1 MEVARGLDAREDAV
15 HRVFSP
21 VVRDVAEAAVMPTH
35 GAAVNRG
42 AARAGEDAMR
52 GTMAALASLAIAL
65 VAPAASAQPYDG
77 PPSAWTAYWDVP
89 AFSDHPYKGAAAA
102 KGVVFWSHGVSGKLA
117 QYDSPPPAIM
127 RDFARAGWDVV
138 KVQRNNLHENGWSVS
153 GGRHVADLVE
163 RIEKAHAQGYR
174 RIVAAG
180 QSYGGAISIE
190 ASARTDRL
198 FGVLAT
204 GPGHG
209 SDTCGGSATGA
220 RGGARLADTVQ
231 RQLADAISR
240 MKAPRAIVVMA
251 AKDECQG
258 FNDPG
263 PSIRAALAAA
273 PGKFLFLDEAM
284 PLAGHS
290 AAFLAQ
296 FRTWYGECIQRF
308 LDPDLEPAGK
318 ETTCPHP
325 AGDARFL
332 FPANFRMPAQGA
344 VGRLSGPWSGV
355 LEVEGAP
362 RREGQEVC
370 VAVETEST
378 ARGELVA
385 TIAFGAGTERKLSMS
400 SSRRLLRRDGEG
412 YTYAASASAYRL
424 SLSPAGSAE
433 LAIAIVSSDGK
444 VRYAARLRRGC

>member
-1 MEVARGLDAREDAV
+1 
-15 HRVFSP
+15 
-21 VVRDVAEAAVMPTH
+21 MPTH

-290 AAFLAQ
+290 AVFLAQ

-433 LAIAIVSSDGK
+433 LAISIVSSDGK

>member
-1 MEVARGLDAREDAV
+1 
-15 HRVFSP
+15 
-21 VVRDVAEAAVMPTH
+21 MPTH

-65 VAPAASAQPYDG
+65 AAPAASAQPYDG

-263 PSIRAALAAA
+263 PSIRAALAAT

-296 FRTWYGECIQRF
+296 FRTWYGECVQRF

-318 ETTCPHP
+318 EATCPHP

>member
-117 QYDSPPPAIM
+117 LYDSPPPAIM

-433 LAIAIVSSDGK
+433 LAISIVSSDGK

>member
-1 MEVARGLDAREDAV
+1 
-15 HRVFSP
+15 
-21 VVRDVAEAAVMPTH
+21 MPTH

>member
-1 MEVARGLDAREDAV
+1 
-15 HRVFSP
+15 
-21 VVRDVAEAAVMPTH
+21 MPTH

-117 QYDSPPPAIM
+117 LYDSPPPAIM

-263 PSIRAALAAA
+263 PSIRAALAAT

-284 PLAGHS
+284 PLAGHT

-433 LAIAIVSSDGK
+433 LAISIVSSDGK

>member
-1 MEVARGLDAREDAV
+1 M
-15 HRVFSP
+15 
-21 VVRDVAEAAVMPTH
+21 RDVAEAAVMPTH

-290 AAFLAQ
+290 AAYLAQ

-433 LAIAIVSSDGK
+433 LAISIVSSDGK

>member
-1 MEVARGLDAREDAV
+1 
-15 HRVFSP
+15 
-21 VVRDVAEAAVMPTH
+21 
-35 GAAVNRG
+35 
-42 AARAGEDAMR
+42 MR

-89 AFSDHPYKGAAAA
+89 AFSDHPYRGAAVA

-117 QYDSPPPAIM
+117 LYDSPPPAIM

-263 PSIRAALAAA
+263 PSIRAALAAT

-433 LAIAIVSSDGK
+433 LAISIVSSDGK

>member
-1 MEVARGLDAREDAV
+1 M
-15 HRVFSP
+15 
-21 VVRDVAEAAVMPTH
+21 RDVAEAAVMPTH

-117 QYDSPPPAIM
+117 LYDSPPPAIM

>member
-1 MEVARGLDAREDAV
+1 
-15 HRVFSP
+15 
-21 VVRDVAEAAVMPTH
+21 MPTH

-362 RREGQEVC
+362 RREDREVC

>member
-1 MEVARGLDAREDAV
+1 M
-15 HRVFSP
+15 
-21 VVRDVAEAAVMPTH
+21 
-35 GAAVNRG
+35 RG
-42 AARAGEDAMR
+42 AKLVLAMA
-52 GTMAALASLAIAL
+52 MAL
-65 VAPAASAQPYDG
+65 VLAPAASAQPYDG
-77 PPSAWTAYWDVP
+77 PPSAWTAYWEVP
-89 AFSDHPYKGAAAA
+89 AFGDHPYKGPAAAR
-102 KGVVFWSHGVSGKLA
+102 GVVFWSHGVSGKLA

-153 GGRHVADLVE
+153 GALHVADLVE

-190 ASARTDRL
+190 ASARTEKL

-209 SDTCGGSATGA
+209 SDTCGRVTGS
-220 RGGARLADTVQ
+220 RGGARLADTLQ

-263 PSIRAALAAA
+263 PAIRAGLAAA

-290 AAFLAQ
+290 AAYLAQ

-318 ETTCPHP
+318 ETTCAHP
-325 AGDARFL
+325 SGDARFL

-355 LEVEGAP
+355 LAAEGAA
-362 RREGQEVC
+362 RSEGQEVC

-385 TIAFGAGTERKLSMS
+385 TIAFGAGPERRLSMS

-412 YTYAASASAYRL
+412 YAYAASGSAYRVWL
-424 SLSPAGSAE
+424 SRAGSEE
-433 LAIAIVSSDGK
+433 LAIAIVSSSGK
-444 VRYAARLRRGC
+444 VRYEARLRRGC

>member
-1 MEVARGLDAREDAV
+1 M
-15 HRVFSP
+15 
-21 VVRDVAEAAVMPTH
+21 RDVAEAAVMPTH

>member
-1 MEVARGLDAREDAV
+1 M
-15 HRVFSP
+15 
-21 VVRDVAEAAVMPTH
+21 RDVAEAAVMPTH

-263 PSIRAALAAA
+263 PSIRAALAAT

-284 PLAGHS
+284 PLAGHT

-362 RREGQEVC
+362 RREGREVC

-433 LAIAIVSSDGK
+433 LAISIVSSDGK

>member
-1 MEVARGLDAREDAV
+1 
-15 HRVFSP
+15 
-21 VVRDVAEAAVMPTH
+21 MPTRR
-35 GAAVNRG
+35 AAVNLGWRW
-42 AARAGEDAMR
+42 REGEEAM
-52 GTMAALASLAIAL
+52 GNAMAALAPIACVLA
-65 VAPAASAQPYDG
+65 APLAAAQPYDG
-77 PPSAWTAYWDVP
+77 P
-89 AFSDHPYKGAAAA
+89 AAA

-117 QYDSPPPAIM
+117 QHDSPPPAIM

-138 KVQRNNLHENGWSVS
+138 KVQRNNLHENGWAVS
-153 GGRHVADLVE
+153 GSRHVADLVE
-163 RIEKAHAQGYR
+163 RIEAAHAQGYR

-190 ASARTDRL
+190 ASARTDKL

-209 SDTCGGSATGA
+209 SDTCGASATGA

-263 PSIRAALAAA
+263 PAIRVGLAAA
-273 PGKFLFLDEAM
+273 PGKFVFLDEAM

-290 AAFLAQ
+290 AAYLAQ

-325 AGDARFL
+325 AGDTRFL

-344 VGRLSGPWSGV
+344 VGRL
-355 LEVEGAP
+355 
-362 RREGQEVC
+362 R
-370 VAVETEST
+370 
-378 ARGELVA
+378 ARGPA
-385 TIAFGAGTERKLSMS
+385 
-400 SSRRLLRRDGEG
+400 SSRSRARR
-412 YTYAASASAYRL
+412 AAKARRSA
-424 SLSPAGSAE
+424 
-433 LAIAIVSSDGK
+433 
-444 VRYAARLRRGC
+444 

>member
-1 MEVARGLDAREDAV
+1 M
-15 HRVFSP
+15 
-21 VVRDVAEAAVMPTH
+21 RDVAEAAVMPTH

-117 QYDSPPPAIM
+117 RYDSPPPAIM

-433 LAIAIVSSDGK
+433 LAISIVSSDGK

>member
-1 MEVARGLDAREDAV
+1 
-15 HRVFSP
+15 
-21 VVRDVAEAAVMPTH
+21 MPTH

-263 PSIRAALAAA
+263 PSIRAALAAT

-284 PLAGHS
+284 PLAGHT

>member
-1 MEVARGLDAREDAV
+1 M
-15 HRVFSP
+15 
-21 VVRDVAEAAVMPTH
+21 RD
-35 GAAVNRG
+35 
-42 AARAGEDAMR
+42 
-52 GTMAALASLAIAL
+52 TMAALASLAIA
-65 VAPAASAQPYDG
+65 AGASAASAQPYDG

-89 AFSDHPYKGAAAA
+89 AFRDHPYKGPAAA

-117 QYDSPPPAIM
+117 QHDSPPPAIM

-138 KVQRNNLHENGWSVS
+138 KVQRNNLHENGWAVS
-153 GGRHVADLVE
+153 GSRHVADLVE
-163 RIEKAHAQGYR
+163 RIEAAHAQGYR

-190 ASARTDRL
+190 ASARTDKL

-209 SDTCGGSATGA
+209 SDTCGASATGA

-263 PSIRAALAAA
+263 PAIRVGLAAA
-273 PGKFLFLDEAM
+273 PGKFVFLDEAM

-290 AAFLAQ
+290 AAYLAQ

-325 AGDARFL
+325 AGDTRFL

-344 VGRLSGPWSGV
+344 VGRL
-355 LEVEGAP
+355 
-362 RREGQEVC
+362 R
-370 VAVETEST
+370 
-378 ARGELVA
+378 ARGPA
-385 TIAFGAGTERKLSMS
+385 
-400 SSRRLLRRDGEG
+400 SSRSRARR
-412 YTYAASASAYRL
+412 AAKARRSA
-424 SLSPAGSAE
+424 
-433 LAIAIVSSDGK
+433 
-444 VRYAARLRRGC
+444 